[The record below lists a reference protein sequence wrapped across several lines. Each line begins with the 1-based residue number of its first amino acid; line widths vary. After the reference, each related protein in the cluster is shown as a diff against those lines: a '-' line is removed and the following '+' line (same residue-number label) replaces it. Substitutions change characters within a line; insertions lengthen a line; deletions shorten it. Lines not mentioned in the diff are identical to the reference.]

1 MQFTSNV
8 MAKVQLS
15 EEEINAIIQRLAT
28 LPRTAGITTL
38 EASIYS
44 GLSESTL
51 EKARRIG
58 TGPTYVRAGARAV
71 RYRLVDIDEHMENR
85 RARSTSEY

>member
-1 MQFTSNV
+1 
-8 MAKVQLS
+8 MAKAQLS
-15 EEEINAIIQRLAT
+15 DEEVNAIILRLSG
-28 LPRTAGITTL
+28 LPRTACITTL
-38 EASIYS
+38 EAAVYS

-58 TGPTYVRAGARAV
+58 SGPTYVRPGRRAV
-71 RYRLVDIDEHMENR
+71 RYRIIDIDEHMESR